1 MTQRPREGIKT
12 EFAERKDESK
22 QNRRYDRESVR
33 SALCRI
39 FFLYYNSQEMG
50 DFICTDRLFLMKLTG
65 RPW

>member
-1 MTQRPREGIKT
+1 MWMMQRPREDTKEIENDHK
-12 EFAERKDESK
+12 
-22 QNRRYDRESVR
+22 RYDRESVR